1 MRAVLALALAVFAAA
16 LSIAFPFWAWFGLKY
31 FGLGAVAAGL
41 AVLAAARLAAKPSRA
56 ALLQAAGALLLALAA
71 FLLKSAAAVML
82 YPVLING
89 FLLWLFGS
97 SLLPGRM
104 PIVERIAR
112 LREAL
117 PPEGVRWCRQVTKAW
132 GLFFVLNGLLAL
144 ATVVIGD
151 RDLWLAWNG
160 CGSYVAIGAMF
171 AGEWLLRRRLRRAE
185 NVESA
190 ESR

>member
-1 MRAVLALALAVFAAA
+1 MRAALTRALAVLAAA
-16 LSIAFPFWAWFGLKY
+16 LSIAFPFWAWFGLKH
-31 FGLGAVAAGL
+31 FGLGAAAAGL
-41 AVLAAARLAAKPSRA
+41 AVLAAVRLAAKPSRA
-56 ALLQAAGALLLALAA
+56 ALLQAAGAALLALAA

-82 YPVLING
+82 YPVLVNG

-104 PIVERIAR
+104 PVVERIAR
-112 LREAL
+112 LREDL
-117 PPEGVRWCRQVTKAW
+117 PPQGVRWCRQVTKAW
-132 GLFFVLNGLLAL
+132 VLFFLLNGLLAL

-171 AGEWLLRRRLRRAE
+171 AGEWLLRRRIRRTDK
-185 NVESA
+185 A